1 MSAAELLAAAHT
13 ALERYVEV
21 LVDPDGVL
29 AFVHAEMPCAVQS
42 AELTEGLVVLSVTC
56 VVLWELDRS
65 SALNRAVV
73 RVGADVQYGALGL
86 LDDGER
92 ADVTLRYAFPAA
104 GLNTDALGTM
114 LLLVLSSAS
123 HARSELQAAL
133 G

>member
-21 LVDPDGVL
+21 LVDPDGAL
-29 AFVHAEMPCAVQS
+29 AFVHAAMPCAVQS

-56 VVLWELDRS
+56 VLLWELDRN
-65 SALNRAVV
+65 SALDRAVV
-73 RVGADVQYGALGL
+73 RAGAGVQYGALGL

-104 GLNTDALGTM
+104 GLHTDALGTM